1 MKSDLSLKNTKTSLL
16 PPFPPHRDSEGEEG
30 DEEDPDSED
39 ECDRKHKRVHDKTQG
54 KDLDLQVTS
63 GKKGSAKD
71 LLGEICVLV
80 ENYSVDQEVMID
92 NEAPTR
98 GLVVV
103 PTSKLPTSEEG
114 ESSMGMSEMSSYR
127 DDASS
132 VGQQTRI
139 LGAERQSLNEMGFQ
153 HTENDFLVVARDKEL
168 KGTAGDGLNRA
179 IPKEGDDISQE
190 VPDECNVLPEGKV
203 IRPRCLD

>member
-1 MKSDLSLKNTKTSLL
+1 
-16 PPFPPHRDSEGEEG
+16 
-30 DEEDPDSED
+30 
-39 ECDRKHKRVHDKTQG
+39 
-54 KDLDLQVTS
+54 
-63 GKKGSAKD
+63 

-114 ESSMGMSEMSSYR
+114 ESSMGMSEMPSYR

-139 LGAERQSLNEMGFQ
+139 LGAEGQSLNEMGFQ

-168 KGTAGDGLNRA
+168 KGTVGDGLNRA

-190 VPDECNVLPEGKV
+190 VPDECNVLPRGESDQAKV
-203 IRPRCLD
+203 ARLISLESNEPSEDSTQVGGMSVAVGILNITPRSGGFQWL